1 MAYLVLCGIDKD
13 TPEPIDSRQQ
23 DVVPKQTPALLPPTR
38 AAEPSLPLPEP
49 EPTVVAI
56 EQRSIRHPVALTHPA
71 ILRDRE
77 TVARQL
83 QKELKRVGCY
93 TGHLNG
99 KWSTS
104 TRRAMGEFTN
114 RANAKLPTDQ
124 PDIILLALVQAQPN
138 KVCGAPCPA
147 GQGFSRTGR
156 CLPMT
161 ILALPGGAKF
171 AAPPNESPASADRL
185 AIPIEGVSEI
195 IGAKTEW
202 CYDFQAGRW
211 LPQREI
217 KHVAREQRD
226 CN

>member
-1 MAYLVLCGIDKD
+1 MSFRNRPPRCCHQYLTHPAGV
-13 TPEPIDSRQQ
+13 ESSRA
-23 DVVPKQTPALLPPTR
+23 VA
-38 AAEPSLPLPEP
+38 PSPRNRPWWP
-49 EPTVVAI
+49 I
-56 EQRSIRHPVALTHPA
+56 EQRSNRHPVALTHPP

-93 TGHLNG
+93 TDHLNA
-99 KWSTS
+99 KWSAS
-104 TRRAMGEFTN
+104 TRRAMGAFTN
-114 RANAKLPTDQ
+114 RVNSKLPNR
-124 PDIILLALVQAQPN
+124 PASDIILLALVQAQPD
-138 KVCGAPCPA
+138 KVCGAPCPT

-185 AIPIEGVSEI
+185 AIPIDGVSEI
-195 IGAKTEW
+195 IGAKTGW
-202 CYDFQAGRW
+202 WHDFQAGRW